1 MGAIA
6 DLLLVAKLAW
16 DGKEAEEG
24 MGGAGDSAEK
34 MESRMGKALKKVGT
48 ALAAA
53 FTVDK
58 IIDFGKQCIASGAEV
73 SAETAA
79 FSQIMGDY
87 AGEATKKMGDVAKSA
102 GMVDSRLTPYMTSMT
117 AKFKGLGYGVEDAT
131 DMAARGLT
139 LATDASAF
147 WDKSLDESMGHLN
160 SFINGSY
167 EGGEA
172 IGLFANDTQMAAY
185 AVEKGIVADTK
196 AWASLDEATKQATRL
211 EYAENMMKQSGATG
225 QAAKESGAYA
235 NVMAN
240 LAEKWR
246 QFQALIGEPLI
257 EYVVVPA
264 VNLLSKGIDYLSKAV
279 DYVKGHFSEWKP
291 YIEGAAIALGILGA
305 AVAGFQIGTLIGNV
319 AKFVSGLSLA
329 TIKTKAMAA
338 AQAALNFVMNLNP
351 ISLIVMA
358 IAGLVAAFVVAY
370 NKSETFR
377 NFVNKLWASIKN
389 FLQPAFEAVSS
400 FITGTVVPALSQLGS
415 WLSDKIGGAIKAVVG
430 WIIGTLVPTFKSW
443 GDYVSTNIIPALQ
456 ELRAAIMGKL
466 RPVFRAIS
474 SFVTNTVVPAFKSI
488 IDTIRNIL
496 TASAPILGAIKIAF
510 TTVWNNI
517 KTVLST
523 VWSNIKTIVST
534 GLLVIKGIITA
545 VTALIKGD
553 WSGAWNAI
561 KGVASTIWNGIKTVI
576 GTSISGLRTI
586 ISNTL
591 QGIKIAALLAW
602 NGLKAG
608 ASAAWN
614 GIKNTASIV
623 WNGIKSAISGPITAA
638 RTALSNVWS
647 SILLKCSAVWNGIKT
662 TASTVWN
669 GIKSAVT
676 SPITAARTAL
686 SNTMQTIKVA
696 CSLAWN
702 SIKTTATSIWES
714 IKTSITDKITSAKDT
729 VSDIIGKIKGFF
741 DFTFSWPSI
750 PMPHFSITPDGWK
763 VGDLLKGSIPK
774 LGIEWYAKAMDEASV
789 LDGATIFGAADGRL
803 LGGGEAGRE
812 VVSGEEHLIGLIN
825 QAVAQNNAA
834 MLAVLREI
842 LEAIRG
848 ASEELYDTI
857 VEALTDGVRFKL
869 NDREFGRLV
878 RAHA

>member
-24 MGGAGDSAEK
+24 MGNASKSAET
-34 MESRMGKALKKVGT
+34 MESRMGKTLKKVGT

-102 GMVDSRLTPYMTSMT
+102 GMVDTRLTPYMTSMT
-117 AKFKGLGYGVEDAT
+117 AKFKGLGYGVDDAT
-131 DMAARGLT
+131 SMAARGLT

-185 AVEKGIVADTK
+185 AVEKGIVKETK
-196 AWASLDEATKQATRL
+196 AWANLDEATKQATRL

-246 QFQALIGEPLI
+246 QFQATIGEPLI
-257 EYVVVPA
+257 ENVVIPA
-264 VNLLSKGIDYLSKAV
+264 VNLLSEGIDALGTAV
-279 DYVKGHFSEWKP
+279 EYVKTHFSEWKAAAMDLVP
-291 YIEGAAIALGILGA
+291 YLQA
-305 AVAGFQIGTLIGNV
+305 AVTVYAGFKAGTAIQSIVTGFQNAKLAVTLFTMSQGSAGIVTGITTGALKLQEIAVGLLTGKIKLSQV
-319 AKFVSGLSLA
+319 ATALWSK
-329 TIKTKAMAA
+329 
-338 AQAALNFVMNLNP
+338 AQAALNAVLNANP
-351 ISLIVMA
+351 I
-358 IAGLVAAFVVAY
+358 GLVITAIVALVAGFVLAY

-377 NFVNKLWASIKN
+377 NFVNGLWESLKKLWGSIK
-389 FLQPAFEAVSS
+389 E
-400 FITGTVVPALSQLGS
+400 
-415 WLSDKIGGAIKAVVG
+415 GA
-430 WIIGTLVPTFKSW
+430 
-443 GDYVSTNIIPALQ
+443 
-456 ELRAAIMGKL
+456 AA
-466 RPVFRAIS
+466 
-474 SFVTNTVVPAFKSI
+474 
-488 IDTIRNIL
+488 
-496 TASAPILGAIKIAF
+496 LGAKLAPA
-510 TTVWNNI
+510 
-517 KTVLST
+517 
-523 VWSNIKTIVST
+523 WSNMKNAASTAWSGIKNAVGTGISVAK
-534 GLLVIKGIITA
+534 GLLAAGSA
-545 VTALIKGD
+545 AMRGD
-553 WSGAWNAI
+553 WSGAWSAI
-561 KGVASTIWNGIKTVI
+561 KGALSTAWSGIKTHVKTGVDFI
-576 GTSISGLRTI
+576 GNLMGFP
-586 ISNTL
+586 N
-591 QGIKIAALLAW
+591 
-602 NGLKAG
+602 
-608 ASAAWN
+608 
-614 GIKNTASIV
+614 
-623 WNGIKSAISGPITAA
+623 
-638 RTALSNVWS
+638 LSS
-647 SILLKCSAVWNGIKT
+647 
-662 TASTVWN
+662 
-669 GIKSAVT
+669 
-676 SPITAARTAL
+676 
-686 SNTMQTIKVA
+686 KVA
-696 CSLAWN
+696 SVFE
-702 SIKTTATSIWES
+702 TV
-714 IKTSITDKITSAKDT
+714 KTSITQKIESARDKVKGIVDKI
-729 VSDIIGKIKGFF
+729 VGFF
-741 DFTFSWPSI
+741 TGAKFSWPSI

-763 VGDLLKGSIPK
+763 IGDLLKGSIPK
-774 LGIEWYAKAMDEASV
+774 LGISWYANAMDEAAV
-789 LDGATIFGAADGRL
+789 LDGATIFGAANGQL

-878 RAHA
+878 RTHA